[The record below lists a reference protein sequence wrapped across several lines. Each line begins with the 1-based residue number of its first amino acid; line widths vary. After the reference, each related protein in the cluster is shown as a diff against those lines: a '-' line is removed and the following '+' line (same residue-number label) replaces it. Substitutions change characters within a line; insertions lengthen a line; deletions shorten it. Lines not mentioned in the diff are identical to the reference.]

1 MPRLYFKKRQIALFE
16 IGNKPVHF
24 LFSTW
29 IKTLVHTMHTPIF
42 EYAFFVKKYPRN
54 DKLRFS
60 LVLITLLTVTS
71 CASLNP
77 EASVE
82 PSGNA
87 AAQLNLKLG
96 IGYMQANRI
105 DIAIDKLKKALQYDS
120 SLVEAEN
127 ALGVLYEATKANHLA
142 ELHYQNALQLKPDYL
157 LAKMNYARFLC
168 ANNQTAKGEALFLEA
183 AISPLQDAP
192 EIAYT
197 GAGVCARRA
206 NQIDQAEQYFRQ
218 ALQVNAFASSALYEL
233 AVIKKDQQ
241 RYQEAR
247 DFLDSY
253 HKRAGFSRTSL
264 QLAIEI
270 EQALGNNEMSEQ
282 YASMLRQ
289 QTSAATA
296 TQ

>member
-1 MPRLYFKKRQIALFE
+1 
-16 IGNKPVHF
+16 
-24 LFSTW
+24 
-29 IKTLVHTMHTPIF
+29 MHTPIF